1 MDEQATGF
9 GPILKRLR
17 ESAGLSQGA
26 LAEKAGMNLWGI
38 AKLEQELRDP
48 KWSTVMALAQALDVS
63 VVEFVPLRAKK
74 PSKK

>member
-17 ESAGLSQGA
+17 ETAGLSQRE
-26 LAEKAGMNLWGI
+26 LAEKAGMHLFGV

-48 KWSTVMALAQALDVS
+48 KWSTVMVLAKALGVG
-63 VVEFVPLRAKK
+63 VEEFVPAAKK
-74 PSKK
+74 GKK